1 MNLDLLPFIG
11 GLPFPEQKQRE
22 WMGKKKKGRTWRI
35 RGRFGCTINKFNK
48 KKEIE
53 KCLNFP

>member
-1 MNLDLLPFIG
+1 MNLALLPFIG
-11 GLPFPEQKQRE
+11 GREQKQRSR
-22 WMGKKKKGRTWRI
+22 WGRRKKGRTWRR